1 MTMLKY
7 RKNVYSQNGEDGI
20 LEEVIKQ
27 LNIHNGTF
35 VEFGA
40 WDGKY
45 LSNTYYFYEKF
56 NFSGVYIES
65 DSEKFKELKNL
76 CDSSNNKLSAINSI
90 VSEKDESSLDFLLN
104 KTELRH
110 DFDILSI
117 DIDGNDYMVWKSFNN
132 YKPKIVIIEANS
144 AIPNDIEY
152 VGREIIESDRS
163 IVEGSSCLSLLKLGV
178 EKGYNLICHTGNMI
192 FVRDDLIDKCNLITD
207 EEKNNP
213 ECLFLNSW
221 KRPWNKELSKWK

>member
-1 MTMLKY
+1 MDITPLAISSVWNCIGNTSLILSS
-7 RKNVYSQNGEDGI
+7 NVIPTDDNLAWFLAD
-20 LEEVIKQ
+20 
-27 LNIHNGTF
+27 LNNATTRAQVRAEIQSALDPF
-35 VEFGA
+35 V
-40 WDGKY
+40 
-45 LSNTYYFYEKF
+45 S
-56 NFSGVYIES
+56 YI
-65 DSEKFKELKNL
+65 DTLATQII
-76 CDSSNNKLSAINSI
+76 CDSSNNKLYAINSI

-104 KTELRH
+104 KTELPH

-152 VGREIIESDRS
+152 VGGEIIESDHS

-178 EKGYNLICHTGNMI
+178 EKGYTLICHTGNMI
-192 FVRDDLIDKCNLITD
+192 FVRNDLIDKCNLVTD

-221 KRPWNKELSKWK
+221 KRPWNKELSTWK